1 MKGSISPG
9 PSPARI
15 AIISN
20 SQTPYRMHL
29 HRRIVRE
36 LTEVEL
42 WSVFTHE
49 ASNSPW
55 SIQPAPELRPLYW
68 GSGEKSEHQDHLL
81 NQGHEWRKGGSILGW
96 IAKNDVRFV
105 VLEGYN
111 DVGRL
116 RILWGCRRLGI
127 PCFVFGDNNILADRP
142 SLLKAIVKRPLVGR
156 VVQCATGVFYCGR
169 LGRDYFRRYGA
180 EEKRMFPFPYEPD
193 YAVFESVPG
202 AVADAIRQR
211 YPVQPGRR
219 YLIYSGR
226 FVAVKRVDLLLKA
239 FCEVA
244 PQRPDWDLLLIGDGP
259 LRGPLLDALSE
270 QIRRRIVCTGF
281 ISDSA
286 VIAGLYRMGDVL
298 ILPSDFD
305 PWGVVVTEAAMAS
318 LALICSSVT
327 GAGVELVREG
337 VNGRLFAAG
346 DSAALR
352 DAMLDVTKAENID
365 AMKSASPEVLAEW
378 RRSSDPVDGLRAS
391 LRFAGTIQ

>member
-1 MKGSISPG
+1 MSGSP
-9 PSPARI
+9 PRI

-20 SQTPYRMHL
+20 AQTPYRMHV
-29 HRRIVRE
+29 HQRIVRE
-36 LTEVEL
+36 LKEVEL

-55 SIQPAPELRPLYW
+55 SIEAAPELRPIYL
-68 GSGEKSEHQDHLL
+68 GSGEKAEHQDRVLK
-81 NQGHEWRKGGSILGW
+81 QGHEWKKGGSILRW
-96 IAKNDVRFV
+96 IVESKVRFV

-111 DVGRL
+111 DLGRL
-116 RILWGCRRLGI
+116 RVLWGCRRLRI

-142 SLLKAIVKRPLVGR
+142 SLLKAAVKRPLVGL
-156 VVQCATGVFYCGR
+156 VVKCATGVFYCGK
-169 LGRDYFRRYGA
+169 LGSDYFRKYGA
-180 EEKRMFPFPYEPD
+180 VDRRMFPFPYEPD
-193 YAVFESVPG
+193 YSVFAGAPDTVVNAV
-202 AVADAIRQR
+202 RQQYR
-211 YPVQPGRR
+211 LRSGRR
-219 YLIYSGR
+219 YLIFSGR
-226 FVAVKRVDLLLKA
+226 FVPAKRVDLLLKA

-244 PQRPDWDLLLIGDGP
+244 SQRPDWGLLLIGDGP
-259 LRGPLLDALSE
+259 LRGPLLETLPE
-270 QIRRRIVCTGF
+270 PIRARVVCTGF

-286 VIAGLYRMGDVL
+286 VIAALYQLGDVL
-298 ILPSDFD
+298 VLPSDFE

-352 DAMLDVTKAENID
+352 DVILDVTDAEHID
-365 AMKSASPEVLAEW
+365 AMKSASQNILAEW
-378 RRSSDPVDGLRAS
+378 RRTSDPIDGLRAS

>member
-1 MKGSISPG
+1 MKGP
-9 PSPARI
+9 PARI
-15 AIISN
+15 AIVSN
-20 SQTPYRMHL
+20 SQTPYRMHV
-29 HRRIVRE
+29 HRRIARE

-49 ASNSPW
+49 TSNSPW
-55 SIQPAPELRPLYW
+55 SIQPPPELRPKYW
-68 GSGEKSEHQDHLL
+68 GTGEKSEHQDRLL
-81 NQGHEWRKGGSILGW
+81 NQGHEWRKGGSILRW
-96 IAKNDVRFV
+96 LAEKEVRFV

-111 DVGRL
+111 DLGRL

-142 SLLKAIVKRPLVGR
+142 SLLKAMVKRPLVGR
-156 VVQCATGVFYCGR
+156 IVKCATGAFYCGR

-193 YAVFESVPG
+193 YAAFENPPA
-202 AVADAIRQR
+202 AVAEPVGQR
-211 YPVQPGRR
+211 YQVQPGRR

-226 FVAVKRVDLLLKA
+226 FAPVKRVDLLLQA
-239 FCEVA
+239 FSEAA
-244 PQRPDWDLLLIGDGP
+244 PQRPNWDLLLIGDGP
-259 LRGPLLDALSE
+259 LRDPLLKRVSE
-270 QIRRRIVCTGF
+270 QIRKRIVCTGF

-286 VIAGLYRMGDVL
+286 VIAALYRLGDVL
-298 ILPSDFD
+298 ILPSDFE
-305 PWGVVVTEAAMAS
+305 PWGVVVTEAAAAS

-346 DSAALR
+346 DSGALR
-352 DAMLDVTKAENID
+352 DAMLDVTRAEKID
-365 AMKSASPEVLAEW
+365 AMKSASAKVLAEW

-391 LRFAGTIQ
+391 LRFAGTIE

>member
-1 MKGSISPG
+1 MNGSPV
-9 PSPARI
+9 RI

-20 SQTPYRMHL
+20 SQTPYRMHV
-29 HRRIVRE
+29 HQRIVRE

-49 ASNSPW
+49 TSNSPW
-55 SIQPAPELRPLYW
+55 SIQPPPELRPKYW
-68 GSGEKSEHQDHLL
+68 GSGEKSEHQDHVL
-81 NQGHEWRKGGSILGW
+81 NQGREWRKGGSILRW
-96 IAKNDVRFV
+96 IAESQVRFV

-111 DVGRL
+111 DLGRL

-127 PCFVFGDNNILADRP
+127 PCFVFGDNNILADRL
-142 SLLKAIVKRPLVGR
+142 SLLKAAVKRPLVGL
-156 VVQCATGVFYCGR
+156 VVNCATGVFYCGR

-180 EEKRMFPFPYEPD
+180 REERMFPFPYEPD
-193 YAVFESVPG
+193 YAAFENVPE
-202 AVADAIRQR
+202 ALADAVRQR
-211 YPVQPGRR
+211 YQVQLGRR

-226 FVAVKRVDLLLKA
+226 FAAVKRVDLLLKA
-239 FCEVA
+239 FCELA

-259 LRGPLLDALSE
+259 LRQTLLEAVPD

-286 VIAGLYRMGDVL
+286 AIAALYQLGDALV
-298 ILPSDFD
+298 LPSDFE

-327 GAGVELVREG
+327 GAGVELVRDG
-337 VNGRLFAAG
+337 VNGRLFPAG
-346 DSAALR
+346 DCGALR

-365 AMKSASPEVLAEW
+365 VMKSASLKVLAEW
-378 RRSSDPVDGLRAS
+378 RRSSDPIDGLRAS